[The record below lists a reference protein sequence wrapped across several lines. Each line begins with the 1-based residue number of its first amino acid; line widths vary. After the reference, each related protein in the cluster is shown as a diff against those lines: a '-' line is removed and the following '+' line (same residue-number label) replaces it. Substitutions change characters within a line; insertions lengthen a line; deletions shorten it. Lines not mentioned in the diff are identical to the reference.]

1 MFEQLS
7 ASFKRI
13 VGALGGRATISERN
27 IQEAVESIK
36 RALLDADVH
45 VRVVRRFVNQTIQHA
60 QGQTVLASV
69 SPAQQFIKIVHE
81 RLTAFLGEHTRSL
94 HLKGP
99 DTQSIILLLGLQ
111 GSGKTTSAAKL
122 AAYLKDAG
130 RSPLLA
136 ACDHVRA
143 AASAQLAVL
152 GTHIGVPV
160 YQHALPHEQQ
170 PCALD
175 TARGALQYARSHGND
190 VLIIDTAGRLHVD
203 AALMQELILL
213 KETLVPVETLLVA
226 DALTGQTVVRIAE
239 EFHAAVGISGVVLSK
254 FDSDTRGGAAL
265 SLKSITG
272 QPLLF
277 VGTGER
283 PQDFE
288 PFHPERAAGRILG
301 MGDIVSLVEKAQ
313 KAFDAQ
319 EHARAQK
326 KTQSHERFTLSDMLD
341 HLQTIE
347 KMGPLHSL
355 VEMIPGLAVAVSA
368 DALDARAFKRQKAII
383 QSMTVQER
391 DNFLIIGPSRRRR
404 IAAGSGT
411 SVADVNRL
419 IKNFERMRDRKS
431 VV

>member
-1 MFEQLS
+1 
-7 ASFKRI
+7 
-13 VGALGGRATISERN
+13 
-27 IQEAVESIK
+27 
-36 RALLDADVH
+36 
-45 VRVVRRFVNQTIQHA
+45 
-60 QGQTVLASV
+60 
-69 SPAQQFIKIVHE
+69 
-81 RLTAFLGEHTRSL
+81 
-94 HLKGP
+94 
-99 DTQSIILLLGLQ
+99 
-111 GSGKTTSAAKL
+111 
-122 AAYLKDAG
+122 
-130 RSPLLA
+130 
-136 ACDHVRA
+136 
-143 AASAQLAVL
+143 VL

-419 IKNFERMRDRKS
+419 IKNFERMRTLMRKTAWQS
-431 VV
+431 RRAHPKGDTPYGWPHR